1 MRYLALLS
9 IVLVSVAGCS
19 ESDTESLNTPAV
31 DVTLTP
37 VNQLCPIM
45 GSAVTEDGGTVG
57 FEGKLVGFCCP
68 SCDGKWNKLS
78 ATDKA
83 AKLAS
88 ADEAHGGHEHG
99 DHEHGDH
106 EHGDHDHGD
115 HDHGDHDHGDHDHG
129 DHDPADKDHEH
140 DDADKDVEKKDAEKD
155 AASDE

>member
-31 DVTLTP
+31 VTLTP

-45 GSAVTEDGGTVG
+45 GSAVTEDGGTVE
-57 FEGKLVGFCCP
+57 FDGKLVGFCCP
-68 SCDGKWNKLS
+68 SCDGKWSKLS

-88 ADEAHGGHEHG
+88 ADHAHGDHAHGDHAHGDHAHG
-99 DHEHGDH
+99 DHEHD
-106 EHGDHDHGD
+106 
-115 HDHGDHDHGDHDHG
+115 

>member
-19 ESDTESLNTPAV
+19 ESYTEYSNTPAV

-45 GSAVTEDGGTVG
+45 GSAVTEDGGTVE
-57 FEGKLVGFCCP
+57 FDGKLVGFCCP
-68 SCDGKWNKLS
+68 SCDGKWSKLS

-83 AKLAS
+83 AKLAA
-88 ADEAHGGHEHG
+88 ADTVTEAHGEHGHGHDHDDG
-99 DHEHGDH
+99 DHEHADG
-106 EHGDHDHGD
+106 
-115 HDHGDHDHGDHDHG
+115 
-129 DHDPADKDHEH
+129 DKD
-140 DDADKDVEKKDAEKD
+140 AVVKD

>member
-9 IVLVSVAGCS
+9 IVLISVAGCS
-19 ESDTESLNTPAV
+19 ESYTGSSNTPAV
-31 DVTLTP
+31 ETLTP

-45 GSAVTEDGGTVG
+45 GSPVAEDGGTVE
-57 FEGKLVGFCCP
+57 FDGKLVGFCCP

-78 ATDKA
+78 NTDKA

-88 ADEAHGGHEHG
+88 ADEAHGGHDHGGHEHG

-106 EHGDHDHGD
+106 EHGDHEHGD
-115 HDHGDHDHGDHDHG
+115 HEHG